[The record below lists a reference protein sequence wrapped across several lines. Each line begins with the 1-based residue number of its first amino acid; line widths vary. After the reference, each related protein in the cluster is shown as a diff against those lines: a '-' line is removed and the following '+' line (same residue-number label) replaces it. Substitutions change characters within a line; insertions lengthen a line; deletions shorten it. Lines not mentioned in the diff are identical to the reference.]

1 MTRAALTVCVLFA
14 TVAIGCA
21 SEAPEAA
28 EPPDGD
34 RGSSL
39 PSGCRPA
46 EVARLLDELFD
57 ALNRGH
63 REAAAALL
71 VDRELLVLLERPA
84 TGRPLR
90 LQSVIV
96 GFANGLG
103 QIEFRADGRLV
114 GKGAVDCETR
124 KLVAVGLGA
133 HHVRMAPL
141 CGGRRGCARH
151 WG

>member
-1 MTRAALTVCVLFA
+1 MNLAALTVCVLFA
-14 TVAIGCA
+14 AVAIGCA

-28 EPPDGD
+28 QPPDRD

-57 ALNRGH
+57 ALNRGD
-63 REAAAALL
+63 EDAAATLV
-71 VDRELLVLLERPA
+71 VDREMLARLKRA
-84 TGRPLR
+84 AADRPLR
-90 LQSVIV
+90 LTAVIV
-96 GFANGLG
+96 GFGNGLG
-103 QIEFRADGRLV
+103 QLALSAAGGLM

-141 CGGRRGCARH
+141 CGGRRACAQP
-151 WG
+151 G

>member
-1 MTRAALTVCVLFA
+1 MPRVALTLCVLSA
-14 TVAIGCA
+14 LVAIGCA
-21 SEAPEAA
+21 TEAPDAA
-28 EPPDGD
+28 EPPDRD
-34 RGSSL
+34 RGSAL

-46 EVARLLDELFD
+46 EVASLLDELFD

-63 REAAAALL
+63 RAAAAALL
-71 VDRELLVLLERPA
+71 VDREMLAMLERPA
-84 TGRPLR
+84 ARRPLR

-103 QIEFRADGRLV
+103 QIEFRAAGRLG

-124 KLVAVGLGA
+124 RLVAIGLGA
-133 HHVRMAPL
+133 EHERMAPL
-141 CGGRRGCARH
+141 CGGRRACARD